1 MKAKFFSTALFAIL
15 TVAASA
21 QVASHA
27 PTVAMSHSSGSSA
40 AAPPITE
47 VTGKIVARVNGAEL
61 TDRDLV
67 REMFALFPY
76 AAQHNGFP
84 KDLEPEIRRGA
95 MQMIIFEELLYQ
107 DAKRKGVTIP
117 PARLSEAEATFRK
130 NFPSQVEYDTYLR
143 VEGIKSKQ
151 QLREKIRRSLLIDQM
166 LKTQIASKARLTPAQ
181 VKEYYDKNPKQF
193 YREETFH
200 IQSISILPPNAA
212 PDTLKEAKRRADDA
226 YNQARTAKSYKEF
239 GLLAEK
245 LSDDDF
251 HVNYGDHKPQP
262 RKDLPPEVVKVALTM
277 KPGQVSSLIQ
287 LGNAYTIFRLVAH
300 TPAGRTPFA
309 EVKEKLQADLQN
321 QRTEQ
326 IRAALGSSLRKDAKI
341 EIM

>member
-1 MKAKFFSTALFAIL
+1 
-15 TVAASA
+15 
-21 QVASHA
+21 
-27 PTVAMSHSSGSSA
+27 
-40 AAPPITE
+40 
-47 VTGKIVARVNGAEL
+47 
-61 TDRDLV
+61 
-67 REMFALFPY
+67 
-76 AAQHNGFP
+76 
-84 KDLEPEIRRGA
+84 
-95 MQMIIFEELLYQ
+95 
-107 DAKRKGVTIP
+107 
-117 PARLSEAEATFRK
+117 
-130 NFPSQVEYDTYLR
+130 
-143 VEGIKSKQ
+143 
-151 QLREKIRRSLLIDQM
+151 M
-166 LKTQIASKARLTPAQ
+166 LKTQIAAKARLTPVQ

-212 PDTLKEAKRRADDA
+212 PDTLKEAKKRADDA
-226 YNQARTAKSYKEF
+226 FNQAKAAKSYKEF

-262 RKDLPPEVVKVALTM
+262 RKNLPPEVVKVALTM

-300 TPAGRTPFA
+300 APAGRAPFA